1 MALTGDVLSEEN
13 IARAEGHRASVA
25 EPDIDG
31 AGESDDPATSWGPV
45 PIDDMGSEVISKK
58 EAFS

>member
-1 MALTGDVLSEEN
+1 MALTGDVPSEEN
-13 IARAEGHRASVA
+13 ITRAEGYRASVA

-31 AGESDDPATSWGPV
+31 AGEGDDPAASWGPM
-45 PIDDMGSEVISKK
+45 PIANMGSEIISKK

>member
-1 MALTGDVLSEEN
+1 MALTGDVLSEED

-31 AGESDDPATSWGPV
+31 AGEGDDPAASWGPM
-45 PIDDMGSEVISKK
+45 PIDDMGSEIISKK

>member
-1 MALTGDVLSEEN
+1 MALTGDVLSEED
-13 IARAEGHRASVA
+13 IARAEGHRASIA

-31 AGESDDPATSWGPV
+31 AGESDNPAASWGSMPV
-45 PIDDMGSEVISKK
+45 DDMGGEIISKK